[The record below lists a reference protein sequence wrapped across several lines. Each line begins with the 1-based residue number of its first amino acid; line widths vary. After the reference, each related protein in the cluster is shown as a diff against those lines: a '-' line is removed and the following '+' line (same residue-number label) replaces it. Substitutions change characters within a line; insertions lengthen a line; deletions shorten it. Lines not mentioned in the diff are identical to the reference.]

1 MLAAGQMAVA
11 ESIGRN
17 DNPSKLVRASAFFP
31 PRVAS
36 GCLDDDRRLDPQ
48 PKLGFRRL
56 EKHR

>member
-17 DNPSKLVRASAFFP
+17 GNSAKLVRASAFFP
-31 PRVAS
+31 PGVAS
-36 GCLDDDRRLDPQ
+36 RRLYDDRRLDPQ
-48 PKLGFRRL
+48 PKLGIRRL